1 MVPDRRSVAAAGL
14 CEISL
19 YAPYPAPAPASLR
32 GPAGRQCTGRRSASL
47 DFVGLHRRVDA
58 LGTDVDGN
66 DAAAGG
72 LGRDARLQAYRAAIG
87 YDIGG

>member
-32 GPAGRQCTGRRSASL
+32 GPAGGSVLAGVPPGIE
-47 DFVGLHRRVDA
+47 DVGLHRRVDA